1 MSPTKRRRHTPQ
13 RQVIL
18 DELHALHTHP
28 TAAELYALV
37 RQRLPRISLGT
48 VYRNLEVLCEDGL
61 ARQLPLAGA
70 DTRYDG
76 QVHRHDHVRC
86 TACGIVRDL
95 PAGTVPT
102 RPGAAGRGGGLRHRG
117 LSPGV
122 PGALPGLPR
131 GRRRPGTL
139 ISEPNRARP
148 AGRAPLPG
156 CPSQCGPS
164 RRTVNDKQK
173 ETLPWRTWTSTSS
186 PCRWSRSRPPTSPP
200 PP

>member
-61 ARQLPLAGA
+61 ARKLTLAGR

-76 QVHRHDHVRC
+76 QVHCHDHVRC
-86 TACGIVRDL
+86 TGCGVVRDL
-95 PAGTVPT
+95 PPGAVAT
-102 RPGAAGRGGGLRHRG
+102 RP
-117 LSPGV
+117 
-122 PGALPGLPR
+122 ALPAETAGFAIEGYRLEYLGLCPAC
-131 GRRRPGTL
+131 
-139 ISEPNRARP
+139 RAAAAARE
-148 AGRAPLPG
+148 
-156 CPSQCGPS
+156 S
-164 RRTVNDKQK
+164 
-173 ETLPWRTWTSTSS
+173 
-186 PCRWSRSRPPTSPP
+186 
-200 PP
+200 